1 MRTINTILVILL
13 PLFGVVSPPEMLQ
26 LFLEIKTELQ
36 EVISRLNN
44 KKDTIDSEILV
55 RIVKDINKLK
65 TMITQIQEERNPKQ
79 KQLGDY

>member
-1 MRTINTILVILL
+1 MNNTA
-13 PLFGVVSPPEMLQ
+13 EMLQ
-26 LFLEIKTELQ
+26 LFLEIKAELQ

-44 KKDTIDSEILV
+44 KKDTIDNEILV

-65 TMITQIQEERNPKQ
+65 TMITQIQQERSPKQ

>member
-1 MRTINTILVILL
+1 MNNTA
-13 PLFGVVSPPEMLQ
+13 EMLQ

-55 RIVKDINKLK
+55 KIVKDINKLK
-65 TMITQIQEERNPKQ
+65 ILITQIQEERNPKQ

>member
-1 MRTINTILVILL
+1 
-13 PLFGVVSPPEMLQ
+13 MLQ

-44 KKDTIDSEILV
+44 KKDTIDNEILV

-65 TMITQIQEERNPKQ
+65 TMITQIQQERNPKQ

>member
-1 MRTINTILVILL
+1 MSNTA
-13 PLFGVVSPPEMLQ
+13 EMLQ

-44 KKDTIDSEILV
+44 NKDTIDNEILV

-65 TMITQIQEERNPKQ
+65 TMITQIQQERSPKQ

>member
-1 MRTINTILVILL
+1 MTNTAK
-13 PLFGVVSPPEMLQ
+13 MLQ

-44 KKDTIDSEILV
+44 KKDTIDNEILV

-65 TMITQIQEERNPKQ
+65 TMITQIQQEHNPKQ

>member
-1 MRTINTILVILL
+1 MTNTAK
-13 PLFGVVSPPEMLQ
+13 MLQ

-44 KKDTIDSEILV
+44 KKDTIDSEILI

-65 TMITQIQEERNPKQ
+65 TMITQIQQERNPKQ

>member
-1 MRTINTILVILL
+1 MTNTA
-13 PLFGVVSPPEMLQ
+13 EMLQ

-44 KKDTIDSEILV
+44 KKDTIDNEILV

>member
-1 MRTINTILVILL
+1 MSNTA
-13 PLFGVVSPPEMLQ
+13 EMLQ

-55 RIVKDINKLK
+55 KIVKDINKLK
-65 TMITQIQEERNPKQ
+65 ILITQIQEEHNPKQ

>member
-1 MRTINTILVILL
+1 
-13 PLFGVVSPPEMLQ
+13 MLQ

-44 KKDTIDSEILV
+44 KKDTIDSEILI

-65 TMITQIQEERNPKQ
+65 TMITQIQQERNPKQ

>member
-1 MRTINTILVILL
+1 
-13 PLFGVVSPPEMLQ
+13 MLQ

-55 RIVKDINKLK
+55 KIVKDINKLK
-65 TMITQIQEERNPKQ
+65 ILITQIQEERNPKQ

>member
-1 MRTINTILVILL
+1 MTNTA
-13 PLFGVVSPPEMLQ
+13 EMLQ

-65 TMITQIQEERNPKQ
+65 TMITQIQEERSPKQ

>member
-1 MRTINTILVILL
+1 MSNTA
-13 PLFGVVSPPEMLQ
+13 EMLQ

-65 TMITQIQEERNPKQ
+65 ILITQIQEERNPKQ

>member
-1 MRTINTILVILL
+1 MSNTA
-13 PLFGVVSPPEMLQ
+13 EMLQ

>member
-1 MRTINTILVILL
+1 MSNTA
-13 PLFGVVSPPEMLQ
+13 EMLQ

-55 RIVKDINKLK
+55 KIVKDINKLK
-65 TMITQIQEERNPKQ
+65 ILITQIQEERNPKQ

>member
-1 MRTINTILVILL
+1 MTNTA
-13 PLFGVVSPPEMLQ
+13 EMLQ

-44 KKDTIDSEILV
+44 KKDTIDNEILV

-65 TMITQIQEERNPKQ
+65 TMITQIQQERSPKQ

>member
-1 MRTINTILVILL
+1 
-13 PLFGVVSPPEMLQ
+13 MLQ

-44 KKDTIDSEILV
+44 KKDTIDNEILV

-65 TMITQIQEERNPKQ
+65 TMITQIQQEHNPKQ

>member
-1 MRTINTILVILL
+1 MNSTA
-13 PLFGVVSPPEMLQ
+13 EMLQ

-55 RIVKDINKLK
+55 KIVKDINKLK
-65 TMITQIQEERNPKQ
+65 ILITQIQEERNPKQ

>member
-1 MRTINTILVILL
+1 MSNTA
-13 PLFGVVSPPEMLQ
+13 EMLQ

-44 KKDTIDSEILV
+44 KKDTIDNEILV

-65 TMITQIQEERNPKQ
+65 TMITQIQQERSPKQ

>member
-1 MRTINTILVILL
+1 MSNTA
-13 PLFGVVSPPEMLQ
+13 EMLQ

-65 TMITQIQEERNPKQ
+65 TMITQIQEERSPKQ

>member
-1 MRTINTILVILL
+1 MTNTA
-13 PLFGVVSPPEMLQ
+13 EMLQ

>member
-1 MRTINTILVILL
+1 MTNTA
-13 PLFGVVSPPEMLQ
+13 EMLQ

-65 TMITQIQEERNPKQ
+65 TMITQIQQERSPKQ